1 MKTITPAIEHRQKR
15 LAAFLPLFIVPFI
28 TLIFWTLG
36 GGRIDKNKTEEDTKS
51 KVNMEIPD
59 ANFEKK
65 QPSDKMSFYA
75 QALLDSAKKK
85 ELSQN
90 DPYINQP
97 GSPQSTSLGAFY
109 NTPAIG
115 AYGGGNYTDPNEAKI
130 YGKLNE
136 LNSVLNQPTPPVVP
150 AYGAMDT
157 KSFGQS
163 NLDLE
168 RLQGMMNMMQEGQQT
183 SGDPEMQ
190 QINGLLEK
198 ILDIQHPDRAQEKL
212 NTIQAKN
219 RGQVYAVSAN
229 VEENPISIIEKTEGA
244 KKRQSNG
251 FYGLNETRD
260 VAENN
265 SITAVVHDNQTIV
278 SGSIVK
284 LRLVTDIM
292 IGNELIPKDNFLF
305 GQATISGE
313 RLKIEINSI
322 RYNNSIYP
330 VKLTVYD
337 LDGMDGVH
345 IPGAISRD
353 VAKESGT
360 DVMQGLGINSFD
372 PNLAT
377 QAASAGIE
385 LSKNLIKRKVKLVK
399 VTLKSGYRL
408 LLKDNK
414 QEYSN

>member
-1 MKTITPAIEHRQKR
+1 MKTITPAIEQRQR
-15 LAAFLPLFIVPFI
+15 RFAAFLPLFTVPFI
-28 TLIFWTLG
+28 TLMFWTLG
-36 GGRIDKNKTEEDTKS
+36 GGRTNKTKAEGDTKS

-75 QALLDSAKKK
+75 QALLDSAKKR

-97 GSPQSTSLGAFY
+97 GNPPSTALGTFY
-109 NTPAIG
+109 YTPGIG
-115 AYGGGNYTDPNEAKI
+115 TYGGGNYTDPNEAKI

-136 LNSVLNQPTPPVVP
+136 LNTALNQQAPPIAP
-150 AYGAMDT
+150 SYGPMDA
-157 KSFGQS
+157 KSYGQS
-163 NLDLE
+163 NLDLD
-168 RLQGMMNMMQEGQQT
+168 RLQSMMTMMQEGQT
-183 SGDPEMQ
+183 SSDPEMQ
-190 QINGLLEK
+190 QINGMLEK
-198 ILDIQHPDRAQEKL
+198 ILDIQHPERAQEKL
-212 NTIQAKN
+212 SSVQAKN

-229 VEENPISIIEKTEGA
+229 IEENPISIIEKTEGA

-265 SITAVVHDNQTIV
+265 SIAAVVHDNQTIV

-408 LLKDNK
+408 LLKDDK
-414 QEYSN
+414 QQNSN